1 MDKDVMKLDKKDMSI
16 LFELDLNA
24 RLPLSELGRRV
35 GLSPQTTKYRLEQ
48 LEKKGVIRGYVTF
61 FDVSKFDYLYY
72 RLYVRYENVT
82 IEEENRILDFLKKH
96 RYVVWFIST
105 AGRWDLEVLFVARNF
120 IHFNQIL
127 KDIYEK
133 FPDKLQ
139 NNVTSVSI
147 ENYHHKR
154 GYLMGKSSP
163 VRVSYGGEPS
173 RIILDGTDRKIMGL
187 INQNARMSSSEIGM
201 KLGLNYKTIQSRIRR
216 MEERGIIQAY
226 RTWLDFFKIGYRYYK
241 SLIKLRK
248 LSKEEERKML
258 KFCRDNP
265 NIIYFI
271 ICAWPWDVEIEVE
284 AKSEIEFLEIM
295 RSFRELFGEL
305 IIDYETLTIYGEH
318 KLNYYPFEKLYE
330 KRKNG
335 EKQPQGR

>member
-1 MDKDVMKLDKKDMSI
+1 MKKNIMKLDKKDMAM
-16 LFELDLNA
+16 LFQLDLNA
-24 RLPLSELGRRV
+24 RLPLSELARRV
-35 GLSPQTTKYRLEQ
+35 GLSPQTAKYRLEQ
-48 LEKKGVIRGYVTF
+48 LEKHGVIRGYVTF

-82 IEEENRILDFLKKH
+82 IEEENRILEFLKNH
-96 RYVVWFIST
+96 EYVVWFIST

-163 VRVSYGGEPS
+163 VRVSYGGEPD
-173 RIILDGTDRKIMGL
+173 RIEIDDTDRKIMGL
-187 INQNARMSSSEIGM
+187 LNQNARMSSSAIGM

-226 RTWLDFFKIGYRYYK
+226 RTWLNFFKIGYRYYK

-248 LSKEEERKML
+248 LTKDEEKKM
-258 KFCRDNP
+258 R
-265 NIIYFI
+265 
-271 ICAWPWDVEIEVE
+271 A
-284 AKSEIEFLEIM
+284 
-295 RSFRELFGEL
+295 G
-305 IIDYETLTIYGEH
+305 
-318 KLNYYPFEKLYE
+318 
-330 KRKNG
+330 
-335 EKQPQGR
+335 Q